1 MVRDH
6 ARTRHD
12 APDEL
17 QKRLVL
23 FSPQATWP
31 SPSCVWPGKPASAPP
46 GATTRARWG
55 AYVYREA
62 WINQPAATTKMSA
75 TTTRATAPA
84 PMSIAAKV
92 SIMPPIGVISICLQS
107 SPPVGLTPGTLA
119 SPGGAKVLLIG
130 GLQTPDR
137 PQSYPYRAA
146 HQAGRPSRGAATIC
160 LICMPARASRADS
173 SRAELAIWP
182 VQRRKPIAEP
192 ILVCC
197 VRAHETL
204 NAL

>member
-1 MVRDH
+1 
-6 ARTRHD
+6 
-12 APDEL
+12 
-17 QKRLVL
+17 
-23 FSPQATWP
+23 
-31 SPSCVWPGKPASAPP
+31 
-46 GATTRARWG
+46 
-55 AYVYREA
+55 
-62 WINQPAATTKMSA
+62 
-75 TTTRATAPA
+75 
-84 PMSIAAKV
+84 
-92 SIMPPIGVISICLQS
+92 MPPIGVISICLQS

-204 NAL
+204 TVTLCNREMLDSSLSVISMIACPWGQTRSSQMTGPGWWSSGTAPADHSHDLLIRGTQKLTELP